1 MIVYPC
7 AGTTHLTRFSG
18 ILGSLESTLI
28 SCKMDNVEV
37 SVVIPVKN
45 GQKYLNRVLKAVF
58 SQETKAGFEVI
69 IIDSGSS
76 DETLD
81 IARQYPVRLYRING
95 GEFDHGLTRNLGIS
109 KAQGRYV
116 ILLTQ
121 DAVPFDCY
129 WMERLVRDM
138 DIDGRVAGV
147 YSRQIPQLDSGILAR
162 IRIKRFYTFS
172 NERRENK
179 IDNSEVYHNLSP
191 KEKHHF
197 CNFDNVSSCIR
208 KAVWE
213 KIPFPK
219 TDFAEDLEWS
229 KSALEAGYT
238 IIYEP
243 ESIVYHSHDFSVK
256 EWYERNRVN
265 YCKLRSLFGTDS
277 MNNISDLL
285 ISSFV
290 YTIKDLYSFWKDKS
304 SFKDGILSFCLIP
317 FFSVSCALGQYRG
330 IRDSKRRLL

>member
-1 MIVYPC
+1 
-7 AGTTHLTRFSG
+7 
-18 ILGSLESTLI
+18 
-28 SCKMDNVEV
+28 MDNANVDV
-37 SVVIPVKN
+37 SVVIPVKD
-45 GQKYLNRVLKAVF
+45 GQKYLSSLLDVVF
-58 SQETKAGFEVI
+58 SQKIKAKFEII
-69 IIDSGSS
+69 IIDSGSG
-76 DETLD
+76 DKTLD
-81 IARQYPVRLYRING
+81 IARQYPVRLYQINER
-95 GEFDHGLTRNLGIS
+95 EFDHGLTRNLGIS
-109 KAQGRYV
+109 KAQGKYV

-147 YSRQIPQLDSGILAR
+147 YSRQIPHLDSGILAG

-172 NERRENK
+172 NERRESK
-179 IDNSEVYHNLSP
+179 IDNAEIYHNLSP

-213 KIPFPK
+213 KMPFPK
-219 TDFAEDLEWS
+219 TDFGEDLEWS

-238 IIYEP
+238 VIYEP
-243 ESIVYHSHDFSVK
+243 ESVVYHSHDFSVK

-265 YCKLRSLFGTDS
+265 YCKLQSLFGMDS
-277 MNNISDLL
+277 MKNVNDLL

-290 YTIKDLYSFWKDKS
+290 YTVKDLYSFCRDKS
-304 SFKDGILSFCLIP
+304 SFKEGILSFCLIP

-330 IRDSKRRLL
+330 IRDSKHRLL